1 MIFLKS
7 TFLPVHAET
16 ICTMVVAKRP
26 KGQKAV
32 WVAARG
38 SYVSGAVVQWS
49 GGAVVQPENSSHQP
63 PATSQLWMNEPA
75 TD

>member
-1 MIFLKS
+1 MILLKS

-49 GGAVVQPENSSHQP
+49 GGAVLQSENSSHQP
-63 PATSQLWMNEPA
+63 AASCG
-75 TD
+75 